1 MDFWQNNNYQNTP
14 NETTNYISSTIE
26 YAPPIICPTK
36 NIYTSNT
43 TTTTTTTSTNS
54 NVYSYK
60 TINTNKYQT
69 NSHYKAQNEIYSNY
83 PDEYYMNPQYIIPP
97 TYNDIIFTNGN
108 QEQTKK
114 NSNLIKTIENYGFHE
129 IKETNPQFQK
139 HQSGEIM
146 TNKNNNIY
154 YNEYTERRTNYHQK
168 NSLNLNNIYNINN
181 ATNMNN
187 NNNNM
192 YLTQVVRTG
201 ANKKNFKN

>member
-1 MDFWQNNNYQNTP
+1 MDYWQNNNYYSNP

-54 NVYSYK
+54 NIYSYK

-69 NSHYKAQNEIYSNY
+69 NTHYKTQNETNSNY
-83 PDEYYMNPQYIIPP
+83 DEFYNIPP

-114 NSNLIKTIENYGFHE
+114 NTHNNTINNSENKIQGDRYDHHIG
-129 IKETNPQFQK
+129 
-139 HQSGEIM
+139 
-146 TNKNNNIY
+146 NIIITY
-154 YNEYTERRTNYHQK
+154 YTEAHQK
-168 NSLNLNNIYNINN
+168 NERNAFRSLDNLFE
-181 ATNMNN
+181 
-187 NNNNM
+187 
-192 YLTQVVRTG
+192 QQR
-201 ANKKNFKN
+201 K

>member
-1 MDFWQNNNYQNTP
+1 MDYWQNNNYYSNP

-54 NVYSYK
+54 NIYSYK

-69 NSHYKAQNEIYSNY
+69 NTHYKTQNETYSNY
-83 PDEYYMNPQYIIPP
+83 DEFYNIPP

-114 NSNLIKTIENYGFHE
+114 NNNIIKAIENYGFHE

-139 HQSGEIM
+139 QQSGEIM

-154 YNEYTERRTNYHQK
+154 YNEYTE
-168 NSLNLNNIYNINN
+168 
-181 ATNMNN
+181 
-187 NNNNM
+187 
-192 YLTQVVRTG
+192 
-201 ANKKNFKN
+201 